1 MHIPTGKGDR
11 AFQQEIERILCAA
24 GHGLADFT
32 RFVFPSANYKH
43 KLFDA
48 ECVFVGAK
56 FHNRTE
62 FIQATFAGGADFQGA
77 SFTQGADFAGAILSR
92 GANFI
97 SARFHRVTSFSG
109 ATFAAAADFTWAK
122 FLETALFHK
131 SKFNDQ
137 ISFHEADFTQTA
149 DFSEAIFDRDT
160 SFYGAIFEQDAKFNL
175 ARLADQADFTRA
187 KFLGV
192 AEFLETSFRRDDGRS
207 PGPVFSLADFSR
219 PEAVIFYKTYLG
231 QALFH
236 NCNVSNLS
244 FISVEWRRRK
254 RSRKRMVFEEEIDL
268 GEVAASALRPN
279 VGNPNKRDYELIDGL
294 YQQLKKNYDE
304 AKDYWTAGDFH
315 FGEMEMKRLSSSRKS
330 LVARYLHQH
339 LRLAAWYKYASN
351 YGESFGWPAMW
362 LFVILLVFG
371 ASFPFAGLRSDVR
384 KQLATTAVRPSFDS
398 VLPTEVPDSADLDNP
413 YAGERSTE
421 KTASA
426 HPAQNPRRGTKPLS
440 NRIIPPAGRLPTQR
454 AGTRATTTLPSQPDA
469 QEQSSNVIL
478 TYAEPFLPDEEHKN
492 PWTARRRLFENSLIT
507 ALDVAAFQKDL
518 VYLPVYPWG
527 RLLVLAEMLLTSS
540 LFALFLLAVR
550 RQFRR

>member
-1 MHIPTGKGDR
+1 MHIPTGKDDG
-11 AFQQEIERILCAA
+11 AFQLEIQQILSAA

-43 KLFDA
+43 KPFDA

-62 FIQATFAGGADFQGA
+62 FIGATFAGGADFHGA
-77 SFTQGADFAGAILSR
+77 SFTEGADFAGATFSR

-97 SARFHRVTSFSG
+97 SARFHQVTGFSG
-109 ATFAAAADFTWAK
+109 ANFAAGADFTWAK

-137 ISFHEADFTQTA
+137 TSFHEAGFTKTA
-149 DFSEAIFDRDT
+149 DFSEAIFDRDA
-160 SFYGAIFEQDAKFNL
+160 SFYGAIFEQDAKFNS
-175 ARLADQADFTRA
+175 ARLADLADFTRA

-236 NCNVSNLS
+236 NCNVSKLS

-268 GEVAASALRPN
+268 VEVTASALRPN

-315 FGEMEMKRLSSSRKS
+315 FGEMEMKRLSSRRTNP
-330 LVARYLHQH
+330 VARYLHQH
-339 LRLAAWYKYASN
+339 LRLAAWYRYASN

-362 LFVILLVFG
+362 LFVILFVFG
-371 ASFPFAGLRSDVR
+371 ASFPFAGLRYDVR
-384 KQLATTAVRPSFDS
+384 KQVATNTVHPSLDSALPTTVLDS
-398 VLPTEVPDSADLDNP
+398 VYFDNQNL
-413 YAGERSTE
+413 GKE
-421 KTASA
+421 K
-426 HPAQNPRRGTKPLS
+426 RRGNPSRT
-440 NRIIPPAGRLPTQR
+440 PAPRLQTTPQSDQSPVGRLPTHV
-454 AGTRATTTLPSQPDA
+454 ADTRATTTAPSQPNA
-469 QEQSSNVIL
+469 HEQSSSAIL
-478 TYAEPFLPDEEHKN
+478 TYGQPFLPDEEHKN
-492 PWTARRRLFENSLIT
+492 LWTARRRLFENSLIT
-507 ALDVAAFQKDL
+507 ALDVAAFQKDS